1 LSQRWQWAFFLLR
14 PEDAEGVGEEVTCG
28 DRKVTV
34 TGPRA
39 LLNSWLT
46 EGGAGAGE
54 GEIASFSW
62 GADTEA
68 NHEAASRSDDGLWTK
83 GVE

>member
-1 LSQRWQWAFFLLR
+1 MCVCMYIYRYIL
-14 PEDAEGVGEEVTCG
+14 
-28 DRKVTV
+28 TV

-68 NHEAASRSDDGLWTK
+68 NHEAASRSDGLPTK